1 MGGKDNNL
9 LTVYYKCAGMAPLI
23 DLFEVRA
30 KIIVMA
36 WGGLHDWSGY
46 SDNPGKLVPVAD
58 LGFLKGG
65 F

>member
-1 MGGKDNNL
+1 
-9 LTVYYKCAGMAPLI
+9 MAPLI

-30 KIIVMA
+30 KIIVMG
-36 WGGLHDWSGY
+36 WGGGVHDWSGY
-46 SDNPGKLVPVAD
+46 SDNPGKLVTVAD